1 MNCSAIL
8 LSGGRGTRMM
18 RSIPKQYLLIGGK
31 PIIMHSLERLD
42 SLGDVAEIIIVCEQ
56 QYQET
61 IRVMCQQ
68 YGIGKSVRFAPAG
81 STRQESV
88 FNAVKLAENPVTLLH
103 EAARPFVMPEEFSA
117 LLASEDK
124 NITYGYPIPFT
135 VAVGG
140 NRIENTLDRASLF
153 NVQLPQKFD
162 TALLLEAHE
171 KAAALGKTYT
181 EDACMLFDILGADI
195 TVMRGSS
202 INLKISEP
210 VDLLTGEEIYKEF
223 MATRK

>member
-1 MNCSAIL
+1 
-8 LSGGRGTRMM
+8 MM
-18 RSIPKQYLLIGGK
+18 RSIPKQYLLLAGK
-31 PIIMHSLERLD
+31 PIIMHSLERIDRLE
-42 SLGDVAEIIIVCEQ
+42 SVKEFIIVCEA

-61 IRVMCQQ
+61 ITVMCQQ
-68 YGIGKSVRFAPAG
+68 YGIDKPVCFAPAG

-88 FNAVKLAENPVTLLH
+88 FNAVKIAKNPVTLLH
-103 EAARPFVMPEEFSA
+103 EAARPFVLLEEFSA
-117 LLASEDK
+117 LLDSSDK

-162 TALLLEAHE
+162 TVLLLEAHE
-171 KAAALGKTYT
+171 KAEALGKTYT
-181 EDACMLFDILGADI
+181 EDACMLFDILGADV
-195 TVMRGSS
+195 TVIKGSS
-202 INLKISEP
+202 VNLKISEP

-223 MATRK
+223 IATRK